1 MTASPAQDAAD
12 GLRAHEEHVADSGR
26 FPSAIQDRF
35 THVFYASHRTRSV
48 IAAAV
53 ILVTLLGAWFV
64 TYLAGGTESVAPQAF
79 YVPILVAATRFRWH
93 TAVLTAIGAGVLAGP
108 ASLLDVKASVAQSTG
123 NWVGR
128 LVVFVVIALLVS
140 WLSHESRP
148 AILRTVRDSRDARE
162 LRAGL
167 ARGELV
173 VHYQPIFE
181 LDTEAIVGVEA
192 LVRWQHPQRG
202 LVPPAAFIPLAER
215 TGLIVPLEI
224 FVLTEATQQ
233 TARWR
238 AADSGCT
245 PLTVAVNISATHL
258 DDSDIVAHVA
268 AALASSGL
276 EPGHLCVEIT
286 ETAMIRDFGS
296 AFERVVELRR
306 LGVQIALDDFGTG
319 LSSLAYLQKL
329 PIDIVKID
337 RSFVMEV
344 DTDARSEAVI
354 SGIAML
360 AQAMGSSLVA
370 EGIETQGQ
378 LDALRAIGCRRGQG
392 FLVGRPVPAEEL
404 EARMSIT
411 PSGRSPLPGL

>member
-1 MTASPAQDAAD
+1 MSASPAQDAAD
-12 GLRAHEEHVADSGR
+12 GLRAHEHRLADVGSG
-26 FPSAIQDRF
+26 FPAAIQNRF
-35 THVFYASHRTRSV
+35 THVFYASHRARTV

-53 ILVTLLGAWFV
+53 VLVTLVVAWLV

-93 TAVLTAIGAGVLAGP
+93 TAVLTAIAAGLLAGP
-108 ASLLDVKASVAQSTG
+108 ASLLDVEASVAQSTG

-128 LVVFVVIALLVS
+128 LIVFVAIALLVS
-140 WLSHESRP
+140 WLTHESRT
-148 AILRTVRDSRDARE
+148 AILGKVRDARDARE
-162 LRAGL
+162 LRSGL
-167 ARGELV
+167 ARNELV

-181 LDTEAIVGVEA
+181 LDTEEIVGVEA
-192 LVRWQHPQRG
+192 LVRWQHPDRG
-202 LVPPAAFIPLAER
+202 LVPPGDFIPLAER
-215 TGLIVPLEI
+215 SGLIVPLEI
-224 FVLTEATQQ
+224 FVLAEATQQ

-238 AADSGCT
+238 AAGSGCGA
-245 PLTVAVNISATHL
+245 LTVAVNISATHL

-296 AFERVVELRR
+296 ALERVVALRG

-337 RSFVMEV
+337 RSFVTEV

-370 EGIETQGQ
+370 EGIETRGQ

-392 FLVGRPVPAEEL
+392 FLVGPAVPAAEL
-404 EARMSIT
+404 AARI
-411 PSGRSPLPGL
+411 PVAQN